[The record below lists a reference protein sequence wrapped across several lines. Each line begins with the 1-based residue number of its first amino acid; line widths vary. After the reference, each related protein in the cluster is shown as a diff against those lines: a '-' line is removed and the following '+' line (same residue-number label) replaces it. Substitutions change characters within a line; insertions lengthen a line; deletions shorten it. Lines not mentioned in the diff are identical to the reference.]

1 LNQFGLSL
9 SLVWEILNSLVWGLA
24 KSGLNQT
31 KPNFPNTSHDITIT
45 QSVAGRILQSTTTEG
60 MSDSTDPWT
69 KGFFDNNS
77 EAFVVDSLPDEL
89 QDIGLLDSQLGSDE
103 EIKDWPK
110 VLTVVYFYYSFTDK
124 AIM

>member
-1 LNQFGLSL
+1 MSTSRQTRHLHKRVKIHYDNDS
-9 SLVWEILNSLVWGLA
+9 
-24 KSGLNQT
+24 SGGDACR
-31 KPNFPNTSHDITIT
+31 DITIT
-45 QSVAGRILQSTTTEG
+45 QSVAGHILQSTTTEG

-77 EAFVVDSLPDEL
+77 EAFVVNSLPDEL
-89 QDIGLLDSQLGSDE
+89 QDIGPLDSQLGSNE
-103 EIKDWPK
+103 EIKDQPK